1 MDMAILPI
9 LPGTHRLDPK
19 NATLRIETT
28 RGGAAAKAG
37 HDLEFE
43 VASWE
48 GSLSADQDR
57 GEISLELN
65 ADTGSMHVT
74 KGTGGVMALT
84 EEDKVEIKKTLE
96 AEVLKAGQVEF
107 KSTRVRASDDGR
119 RLEVSGEL
127 NMNGGR
133 HPLQFELDVTP
144 DGQLSGQA
152 TLRQS
157 DWGIKPYSGLF
168 GTLKVRDDVRVIAE
182 ATLPA
187 G

>member
-1 MDMAILPI
+1 MPI
-9 LPGTHRLDPK
+9 LPGRHRLGPE
-19 NATLRIETT
+19 NATLRIETR

-37 HDLEFE
+37 HDLEIE

-48 GSLSADQDR
+48 GSLSVDQDL

-84 EEDKVEIKKTLE
+84 EEDKVEIMKTLE
-96 AEVLKAGQVEF
+96 SEVLEAGEVQF
-107 KSTRVRASDDGR
+107 KSTQVRASDDGR
-119 RLEVSGEL
+119 HLEVSGEL
-127 NMNGGR
+127 NMNGSR
-133 HPLQFELDVTP
+133 HPLQFELDVAS
-144 DGQLSGQA
+144 DGQVSGQA

-168 GTLKVRDDVRVIAE
+168 GTLKVTDEVLVAGE